1 MDNTSTY
8 PASIGYISTY
18 SYTFAILPVIQS
30 ITMGG
35 TPLVANTD
43 YTYING
49 TLTIPNVT
57 GNLVIQGDSLAQNV
71 NVTFDNDGVTNTVT
85 VAQGQTVS
93 KPQDP
98 LKPGYGFLGW
108 ADSNDVYFDF
118 TTPIMSDM
126 TLYAKWIQGYVA
138 EINGT
143 YYTTLQAAID
153 AVLTNNTETTV
164 KLLTDV
170 SENLIV
176 DQCQNIKLDLQTYT
190 VSISTGI
197 LLENSGTLKSY
208 DENIKEITDAF
219 SNTPNDIETNSQIVN
234 GTEQIGGETYKTAH
248 LERSQ

>member
-1 MDNTSTY
+1 MYVYEKNKEKFSYNSTVTGEQEQFSVVYINMDNTSTY
-8 PASIGYISTY
+8 PASIGYMSTY
-18 SYTFAILPVIQS
+18 SYTFAIPPVIQS

-98 LKPGYGFLGW
+98 LKPGYGFLVW

-118 TTPIMSDM
+118 TTPIMSNM

-143 YYTTLQAAID
+143 LNFYD
-153 AVLTNNTETTV
+153 
-164 KLLTDV
+164 
-170 SENLIV
+170 
-176 DQCQNIKLDLQTYT
+176 
-190 VSISTGI
+190 
-197 LLENSGTLKSY
+197 GT
-208 DENIKEITDAF
+208 IKEITDAF
-219 SNTPNDIETNSQIVN
+219 SNTPNDIETNSQIIN

-248 LERSQ
+248 LEISQ